1 MKLVIIILSFI
12 SVWSCNAKKENKTN
26 TQNDISTIFWGDKN
40 LPVVFK
46 KKDRLKTKKEQVA
59 PQIDTLSLRDF
70 WVNFQ
75 KNISED
81 NKQEVTKVLNFPV
94 RAIYPVIFKFS
105 YDCDTIS
112 YIQNEEKYNNFD
124 ITKENVEEYY
134 DFLFS
139 GVLKKAISQTTVDDL
154 LKKGIRY
161 EDNSGITYQIFPKN
175 YIKVDCPNDHLIR
188 LHISYK
194 ETTHWSISI
203 SGL

>member
-1 MKLVIIILSFI
+1 MKLVIIVLSFI

-26 TQNDISTIFWGDKN
+26 TQNDISTIFGGDKN
-40 LPVVFK
+40 LSVEFK
-46 KKDRLKTKKEQVA
+46 KKDTLKTKKEQVT

-75 KNISED
+75 RNISED

-105 YDCDTIS
+105 HDCDTIS

-194 ETTHWSISI
+194 KTHWSISI